1 MNAKQ
6 EKTSALAVQC
16 VSTPLE
22 DINASA
28 NLDTTKSRMELQLV
42 LKKVSRVLSCFSFY
56 YHWWSFFPTSEP
68 QLAIPYHTF
77 RYILVRFVTDIT
89 LYTSNVVFLSFS
101 KIKLQYS
108 FLLIRGGKF
117 AEE

>member
-28 NLDTTKSRMELQLV
+28 NLDTTRSRMELQLV
-42 LKKVSRVLSCFSFY
+42 LKKVSRVLSCFSFTGGV
-56 YHWWSFFPTSEP
+56 FLPTSEP

-77 RYILVRFVTDIT
+77 RYILVRSGTDIT
-89 LYTSNVVFLSFS
+89 LYTSNVVFISFS